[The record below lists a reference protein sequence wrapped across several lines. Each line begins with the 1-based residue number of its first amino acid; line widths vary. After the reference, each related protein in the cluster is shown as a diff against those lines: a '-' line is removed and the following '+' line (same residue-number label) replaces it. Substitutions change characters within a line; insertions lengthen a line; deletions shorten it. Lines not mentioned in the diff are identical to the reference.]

1 MNHLIYM
8 AHGADCY
15 RDEAIYSILSLW
27 RWHDQSTFT
36 LLVATDEPAHFE
48 RILGAHASVVY
59 LPLSAAQ
66 LREWR
71 GGINYVHR
79 IKSCV
84 LQWAIQTAGARADD
98 GFMFVDSDTTFT
110 APVTGLFR
118 RITQGEVFL
127 HQSEGTVEGTRHET
141 NSKGRLYRAI
151 RAQPF
156 RVCGAE
162 RHLRTGMTLWNS
174 GVIGLRGDQIGL
186 LQQTIDA
193 IDAIYPLVQI
203 NTVEQIALSAVLDIH
218 NIPVFPADEAVL
230 HYHVFKEF
238 RGDLAVFFNRYTGS
252 SLPQWLEHWPEI
264 DPALRIVPKLQFN
277 ARPKWQRNWL
287 KLIKRRWAPLPYP
300 WASPPP

>member
-1 MNHLIYM
+1 MNYLIYM

-27 RWHDQSTFT
+27 RWHDPADFT
-36 LLVATDEPAHFE
+36 LLVATDDPTHFE
-48 RILGAHASVVY
+48 RILGTHTSVRY
-59 LPLSAAQ
+59 LPLSATQ
-66 LREWR
+66 LHDWR
-71 GGINYVHR
+71 GSINYVHR

-84 LQWAIQTAGARADD
+84 VQWAMQSTGASAGD
-98 GFMFVDSDTTFT
+98 GYMFVDSDTTFT
-110 APVTGLFR
+110 APITPVFT

-156 RVCGAE
+156 RVCGTE
-162 RHLRTGMTLWNS
+162 QHLRTGMTLWNS
-174 GVIGLRGDQIGL
+174 GVIGLRGDQLGL
-186 LQQTIDA
+186 LQETIDA

-203 NTVEQIALSAVLDIH
+203 NTVEQIALSAVLDLK
-218 NIPVFPADEAVL
+218 NIPVYPADVAVL

-238 RGDLAVFFNRYTGS
+238 RGDLATFFARYAGS
-252 SLPQWLEHWPEI
+252 SLAQWLAHWPEI
-264 DPALRIVPKLQFN
+264 DPAQRIVPKLQFN

-287 KLIKRRWAPLPYP
+287 KLIGRRWKPVPYP
-300 WASPPP
+300 WAH